1 MELLYRMYQRRASC
15 LCPGKPEEVVMGTPD
30 ISIGTPPSGGLK
42 VSGNGGGNASAAPA
56 AAAGHDLRAQ
66 LGTARTW
73 VLSTAER
80 ALFTFLASW
89 FSALILGGQFNVTF
103 LEATLFAAASAALAV
118 VTAAIR
124 SLSPPSGNGALD
136 VVTRTGLTLV
146 QAFTAAFVT
155 SSAGGV
161 HFTDW
166 RAAAL
171 AGLAAAFTTLKGSLA
186 VQLNGSK
193 ANGAQPAT
201 PASLLRLRPHT

>member
-1 MELLYRMYQRRASC
+1 
-15 LCPGKPEEVVMGTPD
+15 MGTPD
-30 ISIGTPPSGGLK
+30 ISMGTSASSGLK
-42 VSGNGGGNASAAPA
+42 TSGSGTASAV
-56 AAAGHDLRAQ
+56 AAGHDLRAQ

-73 VLSTAER
+73 LLSTAER

-124 SLSPPSGNGALD
+124 SLSPPTGNGVLD
-136 VVTRTGLTLV
+136 VVTRTGLTLL

-155 SSAGGV
+155 TSAGGV
-161 HFTDW
+161 HVTDW

-171 AGLAAAFTTLKGSLA
+171 AGLAAAFTALKGSIA
-186 VQLNGSK
+186 VQLNDSK
-193 ANGAQPAT
+193 ENGAQPAT
-201 PASLLRLRPHT
+201 PASLIRLRPRS

>member
-1 MELLYRMYQRRASC
+1 
-15 LCPGKPEEVVMGTPD
+15 MGTPD
-30 ISIGTPPSGGLK
+30 ISISTPPSGGLK
-42 VSGNGGGNASAAPA
+42 VSGSGNGSGGSAPVAPA
-56 AAAGHDLRAQ
+56 ALVPAAGHDLRAQ

-73 VLSTAER
+73 ALSTLER
-80 ALFTFLASW
+80 AFFTFLASW
-89 FSALILGGQFNVTF
+89 LSALVLGGQFNVTF

-124 SLSPPSGNGALD
+124 SLTPPTGNGTLD
-136 VVTRTGLTLV
+136 VVTRTGLTLL

-171 AGLAAAFTTLKGSLA
+171 AGLAAAFTALKGSVA
-186 VQLNGSK
+186 VQLNGAK

-201 PASLLRLRPHT
+201 PASLLRLRPRS

>member
-1 MELLYRMYQRRASC
+1 
-15 LCPGKPEEVVMGTPD
+15 MGTPD

-42 VSGNGGGNASAAPA
+42 VSGNGGGNAPTTPTTPA
-56 AAAGHDLRAQ
+56 GTAGHDLRAQ

-73 VLSTAER
+73 VLSTGER

-89 FSALILGGQFNVTF
+89 LSALILGGQFNVTF

-124 SLSPPSGNGALD
+124 SLTPPTGNGTLD
-136 VVTRTGLTLV
+136 VVTRTGLTLL

-166 RAAAL
+166 RAGAL
-171 AGLAAAFTTLKGSLA
+171 AGLAAAFTALKGSLA
-186 VQLNGSK
+186 VQLNDSK

-201 PASLLRLRPHT
+201 PASLIRLRPRS

>member
-1 MELLYRMYQRRASC
+1 
-15 LCPGKPEEVVMGTPD
+15 MGTPD

-42 VSGNGGGNASAAPA
+42 VSGNGGGGTPAAPA
-56 AAAGHDLRAQ
+56 AAVGRDLRAQ

-73 VLSTAER
+73 VLSTGER

-89 FSALILGGQFNVTF
+89 LSALILGGQFNVTF

-124 SLSPPSGNGALD
+124 SLTPPSGNGTLD
-136 VVTRTGLTLV
+136 VVTRTGLTLL

-161 HFTDW
+161 HVTDW
-166 RAAAL
+166 RAGAL
-171 AGLAAAFTTLKGSLA
+171 AGLAAAFTALKGSLA
-186 VQLNGSK
+186 VQLNDSK

-201 PASLLRLRPHT
+201 PASLLRLRPRS